1 MALPALSRH
10 EVSQQSIV
18 LGMFVLLFA
27 GFLLLL
33 PGFGRIDNLLTLLQN
48 VAVLGILGLGMGMVV
63 IGRGVDLSMI
73 ACLAV
78 PPGLILSMVDA
89 GAPASTAVL
98 AGVALAVFIG
108 LLNGW
113 LVAYAE
119 VPPLFTTLATGLF
132 VGGLGQAYLIP
143 HETPPWGAPLDG
155 LAWLGRGNLLGVPM
169 PVVTFGV
176 TALLVGL
183 LLRRTRLGAFI
194 YAIGDNPMAARAA
207 GVPVR
212 PVILAKYLLSA
223 CIGACAGMV
232 MAASIGSLPTRIFS
246 STLIYDVILVVVL
259 GGIGLAGGRGGV
271 TNVVIGTLLIGTLLN
286 GMTLLDVSFTLQ
298 NLVRGVILLAAILID
313 SVVNPRNEE
322 TGQQSDL

>member
-1 MALPALSRH
+1 MAIAALSQH
-10 EVSQQSIV
+10 KVSQQSIV
-18 LGMFVLLFA
+18 FAMFVLLFA
-27 GFLLLL
+27 GFLLFL

-48 VAVLGILGLGMGMVV
+48 VAVLGILGLGMAVVV

-89 GAPASTAVL
+89 GVPASTAVL
-98 AGVALAVFIG
+98 AGIALSLAVG
-108 LLNGW
+108 LVNGW
-113 LVAYAE
+113 LIAYAE

-132 VGGLGQAYLIP
+132 LGGLGQAYLIP
-143 HETPPWGAPLDG
+143 LETPPWSPSLDG
-155 LAWLGRGNLLGVPM
+155 IAWLGRGSLFGIPM
-169 PVVTFGV
+169 PVVTFGA

-183 LLRRTRLGAFI
+183 LLRRTRLGTFI
-194 YAIGDNPMAARAA
+194 YALGDNPLAARAT
-207 GVPVR
+207 GVPTR

-223 CIGACAGMV
+223 AIGSCAGMV

-259 GGIGLAGGRGGV
+259 GGIGLAGGRGGIS
-271 TNVVIGTLLIGTLLN
+271 NVVIGTMLIGTLLN

-313 SVVNPRNEE
+313 SLVNPRNEE

>member
-1 MALPALSRH
+1 MAIARLSQH
-10 EVSQQSIV
+10 KVSQQLIV
-18 LGMFVLLFA
+18 FAMFVLLFG
-27 GFLLLL
+27 GFLLFL
-33 PGFGRIDNLLTLLQN
+33 PSFGRIDNLLTLLQN
-48 VAVLGILGLGMGMVV
+48 VAVLGILGLGMAVVV

-78 PPGLILSMVDA
+78 PPGWILSLVDA
-89 GAPASTAVL
+89 GVPATTAVL
-98 AGVALAVFIG
+98 AGVALALAIG

-113 LVAYAE
+113 LIAYAE
-119 VPPLFTTLATGLF
+119 VPALFTTLATGLF

-155 LAWLGRGNLLGVPM
+155 LAWLGRGTLLGIPM
-169 PVVTFGV
+169 PVITFGV
-176 TALLVGL
+176 TALLLGL
-183 LLRRTRLGAFI
+183 LLRKTRLGTFI
-194 YAIGDNPMAARAA
+194 YAVGDNPLAARAT
-207 GVPVR
+207 GVPTR
-212 PVILAKYLLSA
+212 PVILAQYLLSA
-223 CIGACAGMV
+223 LIGACAGMV

-271 TNVVIGTLLIGTLLN
+271 SSVIIGTMLIGTLLN

-298 NLVRGVILLAAILID
+298 NLVRGLILLAAILID
-313 SVVNPRNEE
+313 SFVNPRNEE